1 MKIIEMQAPE
11 IWEQKPGFVG
21 LCEHIARCAAVCYDS
36 VPKEGGA
43 AVDFVKS
50 LAKRGHGRPL
60 EFGTITFFDTDYR
73 YSNPWVRQDWL
84 QGGDYPDGKH
94 CVIETNFRLLLDCGN
109 SWLSV
114 EKWADEDNL
123 PEWRSRV
130 TIHYPALSRGIAD
143 ELRTH
148 VTLSSLMRS
157 TRYVDA
163 GKDGEVEFVK
173 PYWLGDDDSSE
184 NESFKCALIEAE
196 LNYKALLDLG
206 RKRQE
211 AREVLPLCVKT
222 ELVQCGF
229 RDAWENLV
237 KQRDS
242 EAAHPDARW
251 LARKIKGLLNLG
263 AEEEDEKVVEV

>member
-21 LCEHIARCAAVCYDS
+21 MCEHIARCAAVCYDS

-50 LAKRGHGRPL
+50 LDKRGHGRPL
-60 EFGTITFFDTDYR
+60 EFGYLWCVTYGEIQQRTWNGISGDDALT
-73 YSNPWVRQDWL
+73 NVRELLKSGFGWDF
-84 QGGDYPDGKH
+84 
-94 CVIETNFRLLLDCGN
+94 IE
-109 SWLSV
+109 SS
-114 EKWADEDNL
+114 ADENGQFFM
-123 PEWRSRV
+123 PV

-148 VTLSSLMRS
+148 ITLSSLMRS

-163 GKDGEVEFVK
+163 SRGGEVEFVK
-173 PYWLGDDDSSE
+173 PYWYGDGHTDAAFD
-184 NESFKCALIEAE
+184 EACE
-196 LNYKALLDLG
+196 TAEEDYRLLLSLG

-229 RDAWENLV
+229 RDAWTNLV

-242 EAAHPDARW
+242 DAAHPDARW
-251 LARKIKGLLNLG
+251 LAQKVRALLDLS
-263 AEEEDEKVVEV
+263 EEDKEVAGV

>member
-21 LCEHIARCAAVCYDS
+21 MCEHIARCAAVCYDS

-50 LAKRGHGRPL
+50 LDKRGHGRPL
-60 EFGTITFFDTDYR
+60 EFGSVIFYDADCYD
-73 YSNPWVRQDWL
+73 SGPWIRQDWTE
-84 QGGDYPDGKH
+84 GRYDDYNQLNYAT
-94 CVIETNFRLLLDCGN
+94 EANLRLLLDYGN
-109 SWLSV
+109 SWKTI
-114 EKWADEDNL
+114 EIWADENNI
-123 PEWRSRV
+123 PEERSSV

-148 VTLSSLMRS
+148 ITLSSLMRS

-163 GKDGEVEFVK
+163 GRGGEVEFVK
-173 PYWLGDDDSSE
+173 PYWYGDGRTDAAFD
-184 NESFKCALIEAE
+184 EACE
-196 LNYKALLDLG
+196 TAEEDYRLLLSLG

-229 RDAWENLV
+229 RDAWTNLV

-242 EAAHPDARW
+242 DAAHPDARW
-251 LARKIKGLLNLG
+251 LAQKVRALLDIS
-263 AEEEDEKVVEV
+263 EEDKEVAGV

>member
-1 MKIIEMQAPE
+1 MKITEMQDPE

-43 AVDFVKS
+43 AVDFVVS
-50 LAKRGHGRPL
+50 LHKRGHGRPL
-60 EFGTITFFDTDYR
+60 EFGTIVFFDSDYGIN
-73 YSNPWVRQDWL
+73 NPWMRQNRARRQRDF
-84 QGGDYPDGKH
+84 DGITRYA
-94 CVIETNFRLLLDCGN
+94 VETNLRFVLEYGN
-109 SWLSV
+109 DWSV
-114 EKWADEDNL
+114 IKKWADGNSLSESQ
-123 PEWRSRV
+123 SRV
-130 TIHYPALSRGIAD
+130 TIHYPALPRGIAD

-163 GKDGEVEFVK
+163 GKGGEVEFVK
-173 PYWLGDDDSSE
+173 PYWFKDDDTAE
-184 NESFKCALIEAE
+184 NETFKCSLIEAE
-196 LNYKALLDLG
+196 LNYKALLNLG

-229 RDAWENLV
+229 RDAWQNLV

-251 LARKIKGLLNLG
+251 LAQRIKGLLHI
-263 AEEEDEKVVEV
+263 EEEDEGVVEI

>member
-1 MKIIEMQAPE
+1 MKITEMQAPE
-11 IWEQKPGFVG
+11 IWEQEPGFVG

-43 AVDFVKS
+43 AVDFVVS
-50 LAKRGHGRPL
+50 LHKRGHGRPL
-60 EFGTITFFDTDYR
+60 EFGTVAYFDLDDYED
-73 YSNPWVRQDWL
+73 SPWIRQEWTQTL
-84 QGGDYPDGKH
+84 DGYDGPYGESY
-94 CVIETNFRLLLDCGN
+94 CAFETNLRLLLDYGHG
-109 SWLSV
+109 WKV
-114 EKWADEDNL
+114 IEKWADENNL
-123 PEWRSRV
+123 PEWRNRV

-163 GKDGEVEFVK
+163 GKGGEVEFVK
-173 PYWLGDDDSSE
+173 PYWYGGGHTD
-184 NESFKCALIEAE
+184 EAFNKACE
-196 LNYKALLDLG
+196 RAEEDYKLLLSLG

-211 AREVLPLCVKT
+211 AREVLPLSVKT

-229 RDAWENLV
+229 RDAWMNLI

-251 LARKIKGLLNLG
+251 LAQKIKGLLNIKEDD
-263 AEEEDEKVVEV
+263 EEVADV

>member
-21 LCEHIARCAAVCYDS
+21 MCEHIARCAAVCYDS

-43 AVDFVKS
+43 AVDFVRK
-50 LAKRGHGRPL
+50 LIKMGHGRPL
-60 EFGTITFFDTDYR
+60 EFGTAVYAGGGKLHKAFWTQPR
-73 YSNPWVRQDWL
+73 MGDWPE
-84 QGGDYPDGKH
+84 GFA
-94 CVIETNFRLLLDCGN
+94 ETNLRELLDSGIA
-109 SWLSV
+109 LDEV
-114 EKWADEDNL
+114 EGGCIDLAPMRL
-123 PEWRSRV
+123 

-148 VTLSSLMRS
+148 ITLSSLMRS

-163 GKDGEVEFVK
+163 GKGGEVEFIR

-196 LNYKALLDLG
+196 LNYKALLNLG
-206 RKRQE
+206 KKRQD

-229 RDAWENLV
+229 PAAWGNLV
-237 KQRDS
+237 RQRTG
-242 EAAHPDARW
+242 AGAHPDARW
-251 LARKIKGLLNLG
+251 LAQKIDGLIMTRYKEQG
-263 AEEEDEKVVEV
+263 

>member
-1 MKIIEMQAPE
+1 MKIIEMQTPE
-11 IWEQKPGFVG
+11 IWKQKPGFVG
-21 LCEHIARCAAVCYDS
+21 MCEHIARCAAVCYDS

-50 LAKRGHGRPL
+50 LAERGHGRPL
-60 EFGTITFFDTDYR
+60 EFGYVWCVTHGEIQQRTWNAICGDDTLTNVRELLHAGFDWDF
-73 YSNPWVRQDWL
+73 
-84 QGGDYPDGKH
+84 
-94 CVIETNFRLLLDCGN
+94 IE
-109 SWLSV
+109 S
-114 EKWADEDNL
+114 WADESSL
-123 PEWRSRV
+123 LFMPF

-148 VTLSSLMRS
+148 ITLSSLMRS

-163 GKDGEVEFVK
+163 GKGGEVEFVK
-173 PYWLGDDDSSE
+173 PYWFKDDDTAE
-184 NESFKCALIEAE
+184 NETFKCSLIEAE
-196 LNYKALLDLG
+196 LNYKALLNLG

-211 AREVLPLCVKT
+211 AREVLPLCAKT

-229 RDAWENLV
+229 RDAWSNLI

-251 LARKIKGLLNLG
+251 LAQQIKELLLNLG
-263 AEEEDEKVVEV
+263 ENDEEVTGI

>member
-1 MKIIEMQAPE
+1 MKIVDMQSPE

-21 LCEHIARCAAVCYDS
+21 MCEHIARCAAICYDS

-43 AVDFVKS
+43 AVDFVES

-60 EFGTITFFDTDYR
+60 EFGYVRCTNYHGIPDR
-73 YSNPWVRQDWL
+73 PWNRKYGVLILTNVRQLL
-84 QGGDYPDGKH
+84 QAGYAWDF
-94 CVIETNFRLLLDCGN
+94 IEG
-109 SWLSV
+109 
-114 EKWADEDNL
+114 EADEGCDEPL
-123 PEWRSRV
+123 PV

-148 VTLSSLMRS
+148 ITLSSLMRS

-163 GKDGEVEFVK
+163 GKDGEVEFIR
-173 PYWLGDDDSSE
+173 PYWMDDNAAGQEQLKRALYDAEHAYNVLLG
-184 NESFKCALIEAE
+184 FGK
-196 LNYKALLDLG
+196 
-206 RKRQE
+206 KRQE
-211 AREVLPLCVKT
+211 AREVLPLSVKT

-229 RDAWENLV
+229 PEAWENLV

-251 LARKIKGLLNLG
+251 LAQEIKKLITERSKKDGR
-263 AEEEDEKVVEV
+263 EV